1 MKDLVLLEKLRHHPC
16 LYLSMEQK
24 KNTRPRV
31 AIIGGGFGGIQLA
44 KKLKNAPVDVLMID
58 KHNYHTFQPLLYQVA
73 GGAIAA
79 DSIGF
84 PLRRIFTRQKNFR
97 FALAD
102 VKKINPESNTLDTD
116 IGTIYYDYLAIA
128 TGSNTNFFGN
138 KEIEH
143 FAMPMKN
150 IPEAL
155 NLRSL
160 ILQNLEMSL
169 VSKDPE
175 EKAALMTFVVV
186 GGGPTGVELSGAL
199 AEMRE
204 LILMKDYHGLR
215 KHSMKVYLVEGKAE
229 LLAAFSP
236 KASAKAKQ
244 FLQDMDVTIYNSV
257 HVESYNGYLLK
268 IDNGTTILTR
278 NVLWAAGVKGEI
290 PEGIPAENIARGNR
304 ILVDE
309 YNKVKGYENIYAIGD
324 VAAMITDEFPNGHP
338 GVAPVAIQQGQNL
351 GENVYRMFERK
362 PLVPFK
368 YKDKG
373 SLATIG
379 RNKAVADLGKLHFQG
394 FFAWL
399 VWGLVHIMSLAGFT
413 NKGIIFFSWAINYFT
428 KNSDNR
434 LIVRQFDTETRKTN
448 PEVR

>member
-1 MKDLVLLEKLRHHPC
+1 
-16 LYLSMEQK
+16 MEQK

-31 AIIGGGFGGIQLA
+31 VIIGGGFGGIQLA

-73 GGAIAA
+73 GGSIAA

-84 PLRRIFTRQKNFR
+84 PLRRIFTKQQNFR
-97 FALAD
+97 FTLAD
-102 VKKINPESNTLDTD
+102 VKKINPENNTLDTD

-215 KHSMKVYLVEGKAE
+215 KHAMKVYLVEGKAE

-236 KASAKAKQ
+236 KASAKAKE

-278 NVLWAAGVKGEI
+278 NVLWAAGVKGEF
-290 PEGIPAENIARGNR
+290 PEGISADNIARGNR

-309 YNKVKGYENIYAIGD
+309 FNKVKGYENIYAIGD
-324 VAAMITDEFPNGHP
+324 VAAMITDEYPNGHP
-338 GVAPVAIQQGQNL
+338 GVAPAAIQQGQNL
-351 GENVYRMFERK
+351 GENVYRMIDRK

>member
-1 MKDLVLLEKLRHHPC
+1 
-16 LYLSMEQK
+16 MEQK

-73 GGAIAA
+73 GGSIAA

-84 PLRRIFTRQKNFR
+84 PLRRIFTRQNNFR
-97 FALAD
+97 FALAE

-160 ILQNLEMSL
+160 ILQNLETSL

-215 KHSMKVYLVEGKAE
+215 KHSMRVYLVEGKAE
-229 LLAAFSP
+229 LLASFSVG
-236 KASAKAKQ
+236 ARAKAKK
-244 FLQDMDVTIYNSV
+244 FLEDMDVTIYNSA
-257 HVESYNGYLLK
+257 HVQSYNGYELK
-268 IDNGTTILTR
+268 IDNGTSLLTR
-278 NVLWAAGVKGEI
+278 NVLWAAGVKGEV
-290 PEGIPAENIARGNR
+290 PEGISADNIARGNR

-309 YNKVKGYENIYAIGD
+309 FNKVKGYENIYAIGD
-324 VAAMITDEFPNGHP
+324 VAAMISDEYPNGHP

-351 GENVYRMFERK
+351 GENVYRMFERQ
-362 PLVPFK
+362 PLKPFK
-368 YKDKG
+368 YRDKG

-379 RNKAVADLGKLHFQG
+379 RNKAVADLGKIHFQG

-399 VWGLVHIMSLAGFT
+399 VWGFVHIMSLAGFT

-434 LIVRQFDTETRKTN
+434 LIVRFFDNETRMTD
-448 PEVR
+448 PESR

>member
-1 MKDLVLLEKLRHHPC
+1 MD
-16 LYLSMEQK
+16 QK
-24 KNTRPRV
+24 KSAKPRV
-31 AIIGGGFGGIQLA
+31 VIIGGGFGGLELA
-44 KKLKNAPVDVLMID
+44 KNLRNAPVDVLLLD

-73 GGAIAA
+73 AGGIAA

-84 PLRRIFTRQKNFR
+84 PIRRIFTKQNNFR
-97 FALAD
+97 FALAE
-102 VKKINPESNTLDTD
+102 VEQINPENNTLTTN
-116 IGTIYYDYLAIA
+116 IGTIYYDYLVIA

-199 AEMRE
+199 AEMRQ

-215 KHSMKVYLVEGKAE
+215 KHSMKVYLVEGKAD

-236 KASAKAKQ
+236 GASTKAKK
-244 FLQDMDVTIYNSV
+244 FLTDMEVTIFNNV
-257 HVESYNGYLLK
+257 HVQSYNGAELK
-268 IDNGTTILTR
+268 IDDGTTILTR
-278 NVLWAAGVKGEI
+278 NVLWAAGVKGEVPGGM
-290 PEGIPAENIARGNR
+290 PETTITRGNR
-304 ILVDE
+304 LQTDE
-309 YNKVKGYENIYAIGD
+309 ISRVNGYSNIFAIGD
-324 VAAMITDEFPNGHP
+324 VAAMITPETPNGHP
-338 GVAPVAIQQGQNL
+338 GVAPAAIQQGNCLAKNL
-351 GENVYRMFERK
+351 VRIINGEAT
-362 PLVPFK
+362 VPFK

-379 RNKAVADLGKLHFQG
+379 RNKAVADLGWLHLQG
-394 FFAWL
+394 FFAWIL
-399 VWGLVHIMSLAGFT
+399 WGAVHIMSLAGFT
-413 NKGIIFFSWAINYFT
+413 NKGTIFFSWAISYFT

-434 LIVRQFDTETRKTN
+434 LIIRYFDIETRMTD
-448 PEVR
+448 PESK

>member
-1 MKDLVLLEKLRHHPC
+1 MV
-16 LYLSMEQK
+16 
-24 KNTRPRV
+24 
-31 AIIGGGFGGIQLA
+31 IIGGGFGGLQLA
-44 KKLKNAPVDVLMID
+44 KNLKNAPVDVLLLD

-73 GGAIAA
+73 SGGIAA

-84 PLRRIFTRQKNFR
+84 PIRRIFTKQENFR
-97 FALAD
+97 FALAS
-102 VKKINPESNTLDTD
+102 VERVNPENNTLTTN
-116 IGTIYYDYLAIA
+116 IGTIYFDYLIIA

-138 KEIEH
+138 QEIEH

-199 AEMRE
+199 AEMRQ

-215 KHSMKVYLVEGKAE
+215 KHNMKVYLVEGKSE
-229 LLAAFSP
+229 LLAAMSP
-236 KASAKAKQ
+236 GASAKAKK
-244 FLQDMDVTIYNSV
+244 FLEDMDVTIYNSV
-257 HVESYNGYLLK
+257 HVQSYDGTVLK
-268 IDNGTTILTR
+268 IDDGTTILTR
-278 NVLWAAGVKGEI
+278 NVLWAAGVKGEV
-290 PEGIPAENIARGNR
+290 PEGVPVTSITKGNR
-304 ILVDE
+304 IQTDE
-309 YNKVKGYENIYAIGD
+309 ISRVNGYPNIFAIGD
-324 VAAMITDEFPNGHP
+324 VAAMITPDTPNGHP
-338 GVAPVAIQQGQNL
+338 GVAQTAMQQGKCLAKNL
-351 GENVYRMFERK
+351 VHLIKGE
-362 PLVPFK
+362 PTAPFK

-379 RNKAVADLGKLHFQG
+379 RNKAVADLGKIHFQG
-394 FFAWL
+394 FFAWVL
-399 VWGLVHIMSLAGFT
+399 WGVVHIMSLAGFT
-413 NKGIIFFSWAINYFT
+413 NKGIIFFSWAISYFT

-434 LIVRQFDTETRKTN
+434 LIVRYFDTKTRMTD
-448 PEVR
+448 PESR

>member
-1 MKDLVLLEKLRHHPC
+1 
-16 LYLSMEQK
+16 MEQK

-44 KKLKNAPVDVLMID
+44 KKLKDAPVDVLMID

-73 GGAIAA
+73 GGSIAA

-84 PLRRIFTRQKNFR
+84 PLRRIFTKQKNFR
-97 FALAD
+97 FALAE
-102 VKKINPESNTLDTD
+102 VEKINPETNTLDTD

-229 LLAAFSP
+229 LLAAFSQG
-236 KASAKAKQ
+236 ARTKAKK
-244 FLQDMDVTIYNSV
+244 FLEDMDVTIYNSA
-257 HVESYNGYLLK
+257 HVQSYNGYELK
-268 IDNGTTILTR
+268 IDNGTSLLTR
-278 NVLWAAGVKGEI
+278 NVLWAAGVKGEF
-290 PEGIPAENIARGNR
+290 PEGISADNIVRGNR

-309 YNKVKGYENIYAIGD
+309 FNKVKGYENIYAIGD
-324 VAAMITDEFPNGHP
+324 VAAMITDEYPNGHP

-368 YKDKG
+368 YRDKG

-379 RNKAVADLGKLHFQG
+379 RNKAVADLGKIHFQG

-399 VWGLVHIMSLAGFT
+399 VWGFVHIMSLAGFT

-434 LIVRQFDTETRKTN
+434 LIVRYFDTETRMTD
-448 PEVR
+448 PESR